1 MDEWIYPIF
10 VTEGE
15 KKKEVIPSMPGIH
28 RFSKDRIAEEIEE
41 CLEAGIH
48 KFMLFGVTDQK
59 SENAWD
65 AYREDGLV
73 QETIRMLKNKYDSQ
87 ILLATD
93 VCLCEYT
100 ESGHCGIVD
109 EKGTVLNDETLPV
122 LQKIAVSHARAGADI
137 VAPSDMMDGRVGAIR
152 DALDENG
159 FSDVSILSYSVKY
172 ASNLYGPFRE
182 AANSSPSFG
191 DRKSYQM
198 DYRNRSEAVVEA
210 QADVE
215 EGADMLMVKPA
226 GMYLDII
233 RELKDRFHI
242 PIAAYQVSG
251 EYAMLANGIKQGLVS
266 EAVVEESL
274 LAIRRAG
281 ASVIVTYFAKQ
292 LAQKY
297 KEEFHAI

>member
-1 MDEWIYPIF
+1 
-10 VTEGE
+10 
-15 KKKEVIPSMPGIH
+15 
-28 RFSKDRIAEEIEE
+28 
-41 CLEAGIH
+41 
-48 KFMLFGVTDQK
+48 
-59 SENAWD
+59 
-65 AYREDGLV
+65 
-73 QETIRMLKNKYDSQ
+73 
-87 ILLATD
+87 
-93 VCLCEYT
+93 
-100 ESGHCGIVD
+100 
-109 EKGTVLNDETLPV
+109 
-122 LQKIAVSHARAGADI
+122 